1 MSWISII
8 PYDKA
13 TGRLLKLYDRLKGS
27 SGGVDNIMQAHS
39 LRPHTMEG
47 HMALYKNVLHHS
59 ANTLPLWFLEAVG
72 VYTSALNGC
81 EYCVRH
87 HSAGLRREL
96 GNDAKAD
103 AMIAALEADAPEGAF
118 EGSDLAALIYTRKLS
133 LAPAELVESD
143 LENMRASGLG
153 DGEILEINQVVAY
166 FAYAN
171 RTVLGLG
178 VSLAGDTKGIAPRG
192 GDDDW
197 GHT

>member
-1 MSWISII
+1 MSWISIV
-8 PYDKA
+8 PYEKA
-13 TGRLLKLYDRLKGS
+13 TGRLRKLYDRLKGS
-27 SGGVDNIMQAHS
+27 SDSVDNIMQAHS

-59 ANTLPLWFLEAVG
+59 GNTLPLWLLEAVG

-87 HSAGLRREL
+87 HSEGLRREL
-96 GNDAKAD
+96 GDDGKASS
-103 AMIAALEADAPEGAF
+103 MIAALEADAPEGVF
-118 EGSDLAALIYTRKLS
+118 DGSDLAALIYARKLA

-178 VSLAGDTKGIAPRG
+178 VSLAGDAVGIAPTG
-192 GDDDW
+192 SDDDW
-197 GHT
+197 GHS

>member
-1 MSWISII
+1 
-8 PYDKA
+8 
-13 TGRLLKLYDRLKGS
+13 
-27 SGGVDNIMQAHS
+27 
-39 LRPHTMEG
+39 
-47 HMALYKNVLHHS
+47 MALYKNVLHHS
-59 ANTLPLWFLEAVG
+59 GNQVPLWLLEAVG

-87 HSAGLRREL
+87 HSQGLRREL
-96 GNDAKAD
+96 GDDAKAD
-103 AMIAALEADAPEGAF
+103 AMIAALEADAPERVF
-118 EGSDLAALIYTRKLS
+118 EDSDLAALIYARKLA

-178 VSLAGDTKGIAPRG
+178 VSLAGDTLGISPRG
-192 GDDDW
+192 GDDEW
-197 GHT
+197 GHN